1 MSNIKVNKIKKKSK
15 AIELHEN
22 VPADWYYQSLK
33 VDIFQRY
40 WHKRRFEEVTKIS
53 EPVDKVLDIGCAD
66 GMFSKVILDATNA
79 SSLIGID
86 VIKTSINWAKK
97 HWKKNK
103 KMKFIVGDAQELK
116 FKSDEFDAVYIME
129 VLEHVENPLK
139 VLLEV
144 KRVLKKNGFGV
155 FLVPSDNDLFKIVW
169 WLWLT
174 FYPRG
179 WVWKDT
185 HIQTYRENFLP
196 TLCKKAGF
204 KVEVDKKFHLKM
216 LHLVKVRK

>member
-1 MSNIKVNKIKKKSK
+1 
-15 AIELHEN
+15 
-22 VPADWYYQSLK
+22 
-33 VDIFQRY
+33 
-40 WHKRRFEEVTKIS
+40 
-53 EPVDKVLDIGCAD
+53 
-66 GMFSKVILDATNA
+66 
-79 SSLIGID
+79 
-86 VIKTSINWAKK
+86 
-97 HWKKNK
+97 
-103 KMKFIVGDAQELK
+103 MKFIVGDAQELK